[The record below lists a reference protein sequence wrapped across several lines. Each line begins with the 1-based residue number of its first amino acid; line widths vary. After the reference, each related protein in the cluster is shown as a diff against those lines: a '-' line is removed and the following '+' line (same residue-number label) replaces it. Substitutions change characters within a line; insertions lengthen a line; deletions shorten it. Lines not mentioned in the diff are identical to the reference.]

1 MLNKLPYFLSA
12 WLLCA
17 HGAYA
22 AEATDSALQ
31 QQLGVLSLAA
41 QPDWPYPKD
50 KMEWR
55 DFYRDGN
62 KVVMVYQD
70 GFASST
76 RANRDRDMA
85 QLRQDMAPALCPP
98 EDQHRDLPAGFELV
112 TQIQFKNSAPL
123 RLSHALAD
131 CEKMEL

>member
-1 MLNKLPYFLSA
+1 MLNKLPYLLSA

-41 QPDWPYPKD
+41 QPDLPYPKD

-70 GFASST
+70 VSASST
-76 RANRDRDMA
+76 RANRDWDMA
-85 QLRQDMAPALCPP
+85 QLHQDMAPVYAY
-98 EDQHRDLPAGFELV
+98 
-112 TQIQFKNSAPL
+112 
-123 RLSHALAD
+123 
-131 CEKMEL
+131 